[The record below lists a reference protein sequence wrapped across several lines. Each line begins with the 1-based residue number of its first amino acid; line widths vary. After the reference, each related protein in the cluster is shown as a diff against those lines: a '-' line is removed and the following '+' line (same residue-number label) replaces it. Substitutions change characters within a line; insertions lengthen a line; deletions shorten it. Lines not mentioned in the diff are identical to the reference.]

1 MTNDKHKHTASAN
14 LNTSTATSNSN
25 ARRAKKARSVLY
37 TNTHQGKYKCTG
49 IQRISK
55 YKYGHLIKKKEEKK
69 HKQTAKTNTNARQTQ
84 THGKLDAIIT

>member
-14 LNTSTATSNSN
+14 LNTGIPRQTQMHDEQ
-25 ARRAKKARSVLY
+25 KKARTVLY
-37 TNTHQGKYKCTG
+37 INTHQGKYKCTG

-55 YKYGHLIKKKEEKK
+55 YKYRHLIKKKEEKN

-84 THGKLDAIIT
+84 THGKLDARIT